1 MIYDAS
7 PEGCWEFQNQ
17 HIFFLYAWE
26 EKDRE
31 DGRAMG
37 LLEQVRDSLEVRLG
51 PAQPHPISS
60 RKWLPLSRK

>member
-1 MIYDAS
+1 MMLALKDAGS
-7 PEGCWEFQNQ
+7 FRTS
-17 HIFFLYAWE
+17 IFFLYAWE

-37 LLEQVRDSLEVRLG
+37 FLEQVRIPLEVRLG

-60 RKWLPLSRK
+60 RKRLPLSRK